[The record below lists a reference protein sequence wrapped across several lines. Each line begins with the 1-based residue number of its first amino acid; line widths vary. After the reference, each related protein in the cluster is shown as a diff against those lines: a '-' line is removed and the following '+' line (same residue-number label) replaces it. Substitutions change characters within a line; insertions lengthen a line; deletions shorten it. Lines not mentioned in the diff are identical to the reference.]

1 MPGKGYDAP
10 ARRFLGE
17 KAVGAGPFGLLALPV
32 EPVDEDT
39 VFEALERRLAEIDRH
54 PHAQTPEA
62 DDARLALHAAAA
74 QLMDPQVQRALLERW
89 SEGGEEEVG
98 ELIDAELERQA
109 MMLLSGGGAA
119 NASALRRL
127 SLLALSHGI
136 SVERLVESILLPA
149 GRTPERSAAFSPL
162 DQSPEER
169 DTVRT
174 DDRDDPADEQSKP
187 SEGVVPPPEWM
198 DEAHRPGSLGQVI
211 LLLGVAAVG
220 LGAIAVIS
228 VVVLA
233 DRLGA
238 VLPQQAQTTQPAAPS
253 PGPPPGPTTSPPT
266 SPAPSGTPV
275 NGRAERSETP
285 PPVPDAVEIRTML
298 ADAASMLE
306 LDSQAASTEFR
317 RAVELASAHWL
328 DHRADQRVAIRAEIV
343 GFVHR
348 AGSWPNASGRA
359 IAAIAEHLE
368 VLRAERAPG
377 EVEMR
382 RAVWAS
388 GMLARLRSDRD
399 LPASARL
406 AIDEALIGSGADA
419 GFAPGAGFERGA
431 MAGASRLGIK
441 MSIAA
446 PPQTRSD
453 GDREI
458 GAWEAWLACVKAL
471 EPSAGTQ
478 RDRVVLGA
486 LDAIIFAGGEGE
498 RARAGVHAV
507 RLLAP
512 EVRWGDGSEARLWLM
527 RIAGSNRADAT
538 LVRTLMR
545 TLSERSPDSM
555 VGPAQI
561 PSAQA
566 MQVDRAR
573 IRESLARLWGLDQA
587 ERADELGYSLAG
599 FSRNFIERSEGA
611 MSPEDHLASAAALA
625 RLNLASALR
634 FAGHY
639 EEAGL
644 VLTQTEPLVERA
656 RSGTRSYRLDG
667 LFHYGHDE
675 HRWALAYLQVG
686 RRVDARVALLE
697 ELSRSSHYLGWIEAD
712 ILVSEALRGDS
723 PRVRIVAGQLAER
736 VVGQPRVVNAFLNAL
751 PDAPLT
757 RRNAELIETAASQML
772 PRADDPSF
780 MLEARRAIVQRLLQ
794 MASEEREGVAMD
806 RLSAIIAEAYAEIS
820 VIDDPEDAVS
830 LGDTPNPMDG
840 AELLHHYWLSMA
852 RRAPSSAIAG
862 VPGGLTPGA
871 IDARMNARLNL
882 ADGPVQAFLAYQIA
896 ICEGMALV
904 VSAERPGVAPEVEA
918 VLAAFEE
925 ERRAAGHVLEQVAAC
940 ERAMARLWR
949 IRLDLIGGG

>member
-1 MPGKGYDAP
+1 MPSRGYDAP

-17 KAVGAGPFGLLALPV
+17 KAVGAGPFGLLALPI
-32 EPVDEDT
+32 EPADEDT

-89 SEGGEEEVG
+89 SEGAGEEDVG
-98 ELIDAELERQA
+98 EMIDFELQRQA
-109 MMLLSGGGAA
+109 MLLLAGGAH
-119 NASALRRL
+119 NASALHRL
-127 SLLALSHGI
+127 SLLAQTHGI
-136 SVERLVESILLPA
+136 PVERLVESIVHSDA
-149 GRTPERSAAFSPL
+149 SSQRSAQQHDSA
-162 DQSPEER
+162 E
-169 DTVRT
+169 T
-174 DDRDDPADEQSKP
+174 PADGSDFDGQE
-187 SEGVVPPPEWM
+187 SESDTESPGVTPPPAWM
-198 DEAHRPGSLGQVI
+198 DEAHRPGSVGQVV
-211 LLLGVAAVG
+211 LLLGVAVVG
-220 LGAIAVIS
+220 LGAIAAVS
-228 VVVLA
+228 VVLLA
-233 DRLGA
+233 DRLGSA
-238 VLPQQAQTTQPAAPS
+238 TSQQQSQQAQTTQQPPAQAPAAAPPPS
-253 PGPPPGPTTSPPT
+253 PSTGAATGRES
-266 SPAPSGTPV
+266 V
-275 NGRAERSETP
+275 NGQAERPPP
-285 PPVPDAVEIRTML
+285 PPVPSATEIRSML

-306 LDSQAASTEFR
+306 LDAQAASTEFR

-348 AGSWPNASGRA
+348 AGSWPNASSRA
-359 IAAIAEHLE
+359 IGAIAEHLN
-368 VLRAERAPG
+368 VLRTERAPG

-382 RAVWAS
+382 RAIWAS

-406 AIDEALIGSGADA
+406 AIDEALVGAGADA
-419 GFAPGAGFERGA
+419 GFASGAGFERGA
-431 MAGASRLGIK
+431 MAGASRLGQK

-446 PPQTRSD
+446 PPSSREE

-458 GAWEAWLACVKAL
+458 RAWDAWLACIEAL
-471 EPSAGTQ
+471 EPSPGTQ

-507 RLLAP
+507 RMLAP
-512 EVRWGDGSEARLWLM
+512 EVRWGDGSEARLWLL
-527 RIAGSNRADAT
+527 RIAGSARADAT
-538 LVRTLMR
+538 LVRTLKR
-545 TLSERSPDSM
+545 ALSERVPDSM

-566 MQVDRAR
+566 MQADRAR

-599 FSRNFIERSEGA
+599 YSRNFIERSEGA
-611 MSPEDHLASAAALA
+611 ISPQDHLASAAALA

-634 FAGHY
+634 FAGRY
-639 EEAGL
+639 DEAGM
-644 VLTQTEPLVERA
+644 VLGQTDRVIETA
-656 RSGTRSYRLDG
+656 RSGSRPWRLDG
-667 LFHYGHDE
+667 LFDYGRDE

-686 RRVDARVALLE
+686 RRVDARVAMLE
-697 ELSRSSHYLGWIEAD
+697 ELGRSPHYLGWVEAD
-712 ILVSEALRGDS
+712 IVVAEALRGDS
-723 PRVRIVAGQLAER
+723 PRVRIAAGQVVER
-736 VVGQPRVVNAFLNAL
+736 VVGQPRVVNAFLEVL

-757 RRNAELIETAASQML
+757 RRGAELIEMAANEML
-772 PRADDPSF
+772 PGPDDPSF
-780 MLEARRAIVQRLLQ
+780 MFEARRAIVQRLLQ
-794 MASEEREGVAMD
+794 MASEEREGVAFD
-806 RLSAIIAEAYAEIS
+806 RLSAIVAEAYAELS
-820 VIDDPEDAVS
+820 AIDDPEDEIS
-830 LGDTPNPMDG
+830 LGDKPNPMDG
-840 AELLHHYWLSMA
+840 AELLHHYWLSLA
-852 RRAPSSAIAG
+852 RRAPSSAIAS
-862 VPGGLTPGA
+862 VPGGLTPGS

-896 ICEGMALV
+896 ICEAMALV

-918 VLAAFEE
+918 VLAQFED

-949 IRLDLIGGG
+949 IRLDLIGGGL